1 MLNAI
6 QMGILTPST
15 KTRLEELESQRE
27 SLKAS
32 ILQAELE
39 KPKYTKEQIVS
50 WINRFKYGNVDDIEY
65 QRQIIDTFINA
76 IYVYDDKL
84 VFTYNFKDGTETVP
98 LKAVEDAFGSNL
110 TQAAPP
116 NWVKAISLDLFSCVS
131 RIAAPSKKVPKGYVP
146 QIRRHTIRKTIKP
159 AEVHFEKEWTGSC
172 GADRRERKNPVG
184 HLYFSWIAV

>member
-1 MLNAI
+1 MIATIERVLRDDEIDRIADAIIDLQNREDTTLPALRQQLKDCEQGIENMLNAI

-27 SLKAS
+27 SLKFS

-84 VFTYNFKDGTETVP
+84 VFTYNFKDGTEAIP
-98 LKAVEDAFGSNL
+98 LKAVEDAFGSDL
-110 TQAAPP
+110 TQVAPP
-116 NWVKAISLDLFSCVS
+116 
-131 RIAAPSKKVPKGYVP
+131 
-146 QIRRHTIRKTIKP
+146 
-159 AEVHFEKEWTGSC
+159 
-172 GADRRERKNPVG
+172 
-184 HLYFSWIAV
+184 